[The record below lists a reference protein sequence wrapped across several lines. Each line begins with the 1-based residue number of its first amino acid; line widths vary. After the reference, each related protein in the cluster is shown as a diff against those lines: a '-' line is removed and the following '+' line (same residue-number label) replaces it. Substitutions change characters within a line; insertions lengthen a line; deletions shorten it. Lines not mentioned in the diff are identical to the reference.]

1 MNNIKLCI
9 FPIFFSGFGFIVYR
23 SYRYNQNILN
33 KKIKINDTFT
43 NQDILNKKIGINDKF
58 TNQDILNQQI
68 GINDK
73 FNNPNYNPFTPRPN

>member
-33 KKIKINDTFT
+33 KKIGINDTFK
-43 NQDILNKKIGINDKF
+43 NQV
-58 TNQDILNQQI
+58 ILNQKF

-73 FNNPNYNPFTPRPN
+73 FNNPNYKSIAIGSYDPINKVVHLIE